1 VVVAGVDWPVTLIG
15 AADRAVAAL
24 EAMDPAHRADDAGI
38 GADGTSTAAADAAA
52 EAALLG
58 FLAEEAP
65 AAVLCSEEAGI
76 VAGSTGGPGSG
87 ALLIVDPVDGTN
99 NVLAGIPYW
108 AVSIAVVI
116 DGVGA
121 GGLVR
126 NGATGEDVF
135 GWVGRGVRRGGR
147 PVTTSAVTRL
157 SRAAVALQ
165 RPADPLAL
173 ARCRRLLAAAKLPR
187 MLGAAALDLALVA
200 TGALDG
206 YANVNTDTSVPFG
219 ERVVDYAAGAVLV
232 EAAGGVA
239 TDASGAALP
248 LEPDLGRHSPVVA
261 AGTRALHADLMARLH
276 SEDGR

>member
-1 VVVAGVDWPVTLIG
+1 MVVAGVDWPVTLIG

-147 PVTTSAVTRL
+147 PVTTSAVRGCRVLPSRCSDRPTRSPWRGAGGCSPPRSCRACSVRPPSTSPS
-157 SRAAVALQ
+157 SRPGRSTV
-165 RPADPLAL
+165 R
-173 ARCRRLLAAAKLPR
+173 
-187 MLGAAALDLALVA
+187 
-200 TGALDG
+200 
-206 YANVNTDTSVPFG
+206 NVNTDTSVPFG

-239 TDASGAALP
+239 TGASGAALP

-261 AGTRALHADLMARLH
+261 AGTRAART
-276 SEDGR
+276 